1 MTDLPKQS
9 DDPVPSFKYDP
20 PIVWYKY
27 YGWKVVFLGSFILAI
42 INGPLVSGGG
52 TFFVALERQYKW
64 SRTVLFV
71 ENKKMWG
78 PNAAKTPE
86 FFISFLVPEDTFLL

>member
-27 YGWKVVFLGSFILAI
+27 FGWKVVFVGS
-42 INGPLVSGGG
+42 
-52 TFFVALERQYKW
+52 
-64 SRTVLFV
+64 
-71 ENKKMWG
+71 
-78 PNAAKTPE
+78 
-86 FFISFLVPEDTFLL
+86 